1 MFSIHTTWWKLLIWS
16 ENIQQEKE
24 KEKKKTEKGSIGGQ
38 EQGVKGES
46 ERKRE

>member
-24 KEKKKTEKGSIGGQ
+24 KEKKKTEKGSRRQ
-38 EQGVKGES
+38 ERGVKGEC